1 LKAFLLGERKSS
13 SPVESYYYN
22 RYRVHWCKI
31 TPNSIWGYC
40 TTLGFI
46 PTTKLTYAKPTS
58 WKSVQHKLSNHPWSM
73 DFDAVWNIEAKQYLT
88 DGSPNWLQTLQRSI
102 PEAVWEKIQDLA
114 RENVDHTTNHV
125 CPQNL

>member
-1 LKAFLLGERKSS
+1 
-13 SPVESYYYN
+13 
-22 RYRVHWCKI
+22 
-31 TPNSIWGYC
+31 
-40 TTLGFI
+40 
-46 PTTKLTYAKPTS
+46 
-58 WKSVQHKLSNHPWSM
+58 M